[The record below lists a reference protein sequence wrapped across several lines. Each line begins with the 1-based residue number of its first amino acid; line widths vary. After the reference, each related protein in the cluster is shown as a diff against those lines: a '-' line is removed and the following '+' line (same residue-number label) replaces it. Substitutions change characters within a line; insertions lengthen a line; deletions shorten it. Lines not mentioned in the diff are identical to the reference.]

1 MLKNDTD
8 TESPCQHNVFA
19 VVSIAGHEHNYVHK
33 VLFNRPQRFGLVQFV
48 ILRASNMAHFYD
60 VVVHGHE
67 GKIDDGDSDVGH
79 GDV

>member
-1 MLKNDTD
+1 MAKTDTD
-8 TESPCQHNVFA
+8 TESPCQYTVLA

-33 VLFNRPQRFGLVQFV
+33 ILFNRPQRFGLVQFV
-48 ILRASNMAHFYD
+48 ILRASNMAHD
-60 VVVHGHE
+60 VLYHCHE